1 MLRNAVDTPHSSRDL
16 SDLQKPLE
24 TFRAKTK
31 RLKVH
36 PGETV
41 VLACVLAHL
50 LFLPWALGAMWPWAQ
65 LVSLALA
72 LAGFVASLLPRSY
85 TEEHSG
91 GNRFRLIMWPKLLKF
106 PIFWLGL
113 LLLGYVALQGLNPAW
128 SFRTDGKLFWMV
140 SVPAKAWL
148 PQGYEA
154 PFPQWNT
161 WRMLVIYASAWL
173 TMCTLWVGFT
183 RRRTL
188 QVLLVGLAANGL
200 LLAAFGLA
208 QRLLGNGKIFWFFES
223 PNAQFF
229 ASFVYK
235 NHGASYLILMLAVT
249 VSLAGWYYLR
259 GLRRMEKSNPSGV
272 LAFLATCIA
281 VAILT
286 SYARGITLV
295 MLVYLAVCV
304 AAFVWHQ
311 IRLPGESRKSV
322 VALALVLIFGYFL
335 NSGLDALKTG
345 EAWDKLKQGINRQ
358 DYSLS
363 SREQI
368 TVSALEM
375 LREQGL
381 KGTGAGS
388 FRFIFP
394 VYQHRNAELKKIG
407 VGHLYWEH
415 AHNDI
420 VQFPIELG
428 LVGTAFVLGGA
439 GYLAVMLIRGY
450 FWENPVASGLG
461 FGLAI
466 LTIYAWWDFPF
477 QCPAILITY
486 CALWI
491 AILLW
496 TNFEEQGT
504 KG

>member
-1 MLRNAVDTPHSSRDL
+1 MDNPPLPRNF
-16 SDLQKPLE
+16 SDLQKPLDS
-24 TFRAKTK
+24 FRAKTK

-36 PGETV
+36 PGESAV
-41 VLACVLAHL
+41 VALVALHL
-50 LFLPWALGAMWPWAQ
+50 VFLPWALGSMWPWAQ
-65 LVSLALA
+65 FISLGLA
-72 LAGFVASLLPRSY
+72 TLGFAASLIPRNY
-85 TEEHSG
+85 DEEHTG

-106 PIFWLGL
+106 PVFWLGL

-128 SFRTDGKLFWMV
+128 SYRTDGKLFWMQ
-140 SVPAKAWL
+140 SIPSKAWWPL
-148 PQGYEA
+148 GYEA
-154 PFPQWNT
+154 PFAKWNP

-183 RRRTL
+183 RRRSV
-188 QVLLVGLAANGL
+188 QVLLLILAGNGLA
-200 LLAAFGLA
+200 LAALGVA

-229 ASFVYK
+229 SSFVYK
-235 NHGASYLILMLAVT
+235 NHGAAYLNLILAVT
-249 VSLAGWYYLR
+249 VSLAGWFYLR

-281 VAILT
+281 VAVLT
-286 SYARGITLV
+286 SYARGITLA
-295 MLVYLAVCV
+295 MLAYLAVCV

-311 IRLPGESRKSV
+311 IRLPSESRKSV
-322 VALALVLIFGYFL
+322 VAIALVLIFGYFL
-335 NSGLDALKTG
+335 KSGVAALNTG

-363 SREQI
+363 AREEV
-368 TVSALEM
+368 TRSALEM
-375 LREQGL
+375 LRDQGL
-381 KGTGAGS
+381 RGTGAGS
-388 FRFIFP
+388 FRFLFP
-394 VYQHRNAELKKIG
+394 TYQQGNAELKKLGI
-407 VGHLYWEH
+407 GHLFWEH

-428 LVGTAFVLGGA
+428 VTGMAFVLLGA
-439 GYLAVMLIRGY
+439 GYFAVMLVRGY
-450 FWENPVASGLG
+450 CWGNPVALGLG
-461 FGLAI
+461 FGLGV
-466 LTIYAWWDFPF
+466 LTLYAWWDFPF

-486 CALWI
+486 CALWP